1 MSAKNDKNGCDTV
14 NKLWNI
20 ALECNIEKPGVYG
33 VGDRMIGFIQCKNI
47 RDFLVMATLKCWEE
61 RSKSNNNISFPPI
74 VVVDDPNIIKNNYDN
89 KTNKTNQNES
99 NKLNK

>member
-1 MSAKNDKNGCDTV
+1 MSDKNEKNGCDTV

-61 RSKSNNNISFPPI
+61 RSKLNNNISFPPI
-74 VVVDDPNIIKNNYDN
+74 VVVDDPNIVINTHNN
-89 KTNKTNQNES
+89 KTLENKS
-99 NKLNK
+99 NK